1 MVMAAHSTA
10 SLAAV
15 ALFAPLL
22 LLAAADAGNTLKWP
36 AELKHLR
43 YDALAKD
50 EVQHLASDYAA
61 QVVSALGL
69 RPEDISDALGRPG
82 LVTLA
87 APATASTTEAPAEAS
102 DDFSRRL
109 AEVTMEDLGSNS
121 SAIQGSVQIVAP
133 GSAIVP
139 EPAEQSA
146 GFGRQFPLWCWALAG
161 LLTGLLLFG
170 ALGSLVVSLVA
181 KRREMRRATSGS
193 NEQVEA
199 AVGEQQV

>member
-1 MVMAAHSTA
+1 MVMAAHKEA

-15 ALFAPLL
+15 ALFAVLL
-22 LLAAADAGNTLKWP
+22 LLAAADAGNTLKWS

-43 YDALAKD
+43 CDALAKD
-50 EVQHLASDYAA
+50 EVQHLASDHAA
-61 QVVSALGL
+61 QVASALRL

-133 GSAIVP
+133 GSAIHP
-139 EPAEQSA
+139 EPAQSA

-170 ALGSLVVSLVA
+170 ALGWPVVSLLA
-181 KRREMRRATSGS
+181 KRRAMRWATSGS